1 MEMREERGGSF
12 ESHQA
17 VVGLGHH
24 SRRWQGQLGY
34 SLCALAKGHPPRR
47 GTAGCGQP
55 PWRWRRRAEHCEECP
70 GWMVRMGSLGD
81 VSTCLA
87 LPQLH
92 RADHLIAQK
101 AAEKGAEPWPCRPSP
116 LSAEALGGLSRQGPG
131 AQNRSGRCTHGRHP
145 CRSHGHLSPALPPAA
160 RSGPEPKTSPP
171 ELPYQSHGAEEDP
184 GEGGQLVQD
193 PQVLQLG
200 LGSGDLSK
208 DTAGA
213 ITTSGTPAVSP
224 HQHRGGAG
232 QAAGLTLVPPG
243 WFW

>member
-1 MEMREERGGSF
+1 
-12 ESHQA
+12 
-17 VVGLGHH
+17 
-24 SRRWQGQLGY
+24 
-34 SLCALAKGHPPRR
+34 
-47 GTAGCGQP
+47 
-55 PWRWRRRAEHCEECP
+55 
-70 GWMVRMGSLGD
+70 MGSLGD

-92 RADHLIAQK
+92 RADHFIAHK
-101 AAEKGAEPWPCRPSP
+101 SAEKGAEPWPCRPSP

-131 AQNRSGRCTHGRHP
+131 AQNRSGRRTQGGHP
-145 CRSHGHLSPALPPAA
+145 CSSHGHLSPALPPAA

-224 HQHRGGAG
+224 RRHRDGARR
-232 QAAGLTLVPPG
+232 AAGLTLVPPG